1 MGKNSW
7 EAHGH
12 LFPFPADYSRHI
24 LDILYSYFASQRKN
38 QPELQAIGWID
49 LCTPGMGVNLW
60 GESPLYE
67 NQEVFIID
75 GYYQK
80 YEPKARA
87 GGRPTV

>member
-1 MGKNSW
+1 M
-7 EAHGH
+7 
-12 LFPFPADYSRHI
+12 
-24 LDILYSYFASQRKN
+24 
-38 QPELQAIGWID
+38 
-49 LCTPGMGVNLW
+49 PGMGVNLW
-60 GESPLYE
+60 GKSPLYE